1 MQILYN
7 HRLTQRRSRSEKS
20 EAEYN
25 QDLVRAFLKKHHMP
39 IVEPKPPY
47 LSLPES
53 AVKNQRVFLQEQLGL
68 SGDKKWVFVHS
79 GTGGSATSL
88 SLSQYAQLIQSL
100 LSEFDC
106 QIILT
111 AGPVKVKRPMS

>member
-25 QDLVRAFLKKHHMP
+25 QDLARAFLKKHSMP

-53 AVKNQRVFLQEQLGL
+53 AVKNQRVFLQEQ
-68 SGDKKWVFVHS
+68 SVY
-79 GTGGSATSL
+79 
-88 SLSQYAQLIQSL
+88 Q
-100 LSEFDC
+100 
-106 QIILT
+106 QIKNGYLCI
-111 AGPVKVKRPMS
+111 AEQVVQQQAFR